1 MASFGKS
8 FTPTYHHH
16 SYPAIDPSRPELSAK
31 GKVVLITGGGQGIG
45 KATAHAF
52 AQANAHAIII
62 TGRTQKTLLETKAEL
77 EKINAD
83 TKVHTFVGDVTDAD
97 AVRSIFDSIKQE
109 FGSLDVLVSNAGYLP
124 ESAPFSKQDPD
135 EFWKAFEIN
144 TKGAFNILLAF
155 RSVASPNATL
165 INVSTAAAH
174 IAFPGSQGYSSS
186 KTAALSLFEFF
197 QTENNSLRV
206 ISVHPGVILSAMSIK
221 AGFPPQ
227 DDETLAAHFQVWLAG
242 PDADFLKG
250 KMVWANW
257 DVEELKVKK
266 DEILNGHLLEMSLR
280 GWERNY

>member
-1 MASFGKS
+1 MSEILLIANITSLLLTNPAYIRHHLGDDWRTTYLYHRMASFGKS

-45 KATAHAF
+45 KATARAF

-62 TGRTQKTLLETKAEL
+62 TGRTQKTLFETKAEL
-77 EKINAD
+77 EKINID
-83 TKVHTFVGDVTDAD
+83 TKVHTFVGDVTNAD
-97 AVRSIFDSIKQE
+97 AVRAIFDSIKQE
-109 FGSLDVLVSNAGYLP
+109 FGNVDVLVSNAGYLP

-144 TKGAFNILLAF
+144 TKGAFNVVRAF
-155 RSVASPNATL
+155 LSVASPNATL

-174 IAFPGSQGYSSS
+174 IGLPGGQGYSSS

-197 QTENNSLRV
+197 QNENDSLRV

-227 DDETLAAHFQVWLAG
+227 DDGE
-242 PDADFLKG
+242 FLH
-250 KMVWANW
+250 VFF
-257 DVEELKVKK
+257 L
-266 DEILNGHLLEMSLR
+266 
-280 GWERNY
+280 